1 MDFLNKAF
9 AQLND
14 LFRSM
19 SPGGRITAGLLLA
32 VAVVSIGYLFQ
43 AQVGGGDAYLFGG
56 TSIPG
61 ATLDKM
67 EEAFG
72 KANLNGFTTERD
84 GVGGR
89 IKVPHSQRAAY
100 LATLADAKALPP
112 SFDDFNDDPG
122 GGYAELPSQAAER
135 RKQRKEQALALTI
148 KAMNNIERAKVL
160 IGDSQ
165 VQRGLGEAPSTTA
178 SVLAAARGG
187 APLTDDQVQNICEL
201 VGAAI
206 GGVGPENVAVSD
218 ANGATTFGRPRAANA
233 ADDDYDRAQRK
244 AEQNLNTKI
253 RDILREI
260 PGVTVSSSIVLDR
273 EKASRTVEEKRDP
286 TKAPVKTM
294 DYSRPVYHDSNT
306 IGGVP
311 GVGSQGGGVNQPV
324 NIASGKS
331 GGETGEETKN
341 EVVNGFSTKST
352 ETESDGRATKSARA
366 SVGIPASYF
375 ERVWRSANPTKD
387 AEDAKKPES
396 QTAIDEIRKAIMQD
410 VRTRVAPLLP
420 ATDVKDPSEA
430 VTVTSLPDLKPPE
443 VPAPA
448 VPQRA
453 LTWLGENWPMLAMI
467 ALVLVSVGML
477 RSALRSAP
485 VTASAGTSPGGSAA
499 IAARISAGEAKT
511 ETKEEAVESTVARR
525 LRRMTGSGPSL
536 RDELSDWVK
545 EDPDSAASIL
555 RTWIG
560 QVN

>member
-19 SPGGRITAGLLLA
+19 SPGGRITAGLLLV

-56 TSIPG
+56 TSIPR

-72 KANLNGFTTERD
+72 KAGLNGFMIEPD

-89 IKVPHSQRAAY
+89 IKVPHSQRAVY
-100 LATLADAKALPP
+100 LATLADAGKLPP

-148 KAMNNIERAKVL
+148 KAMKGIERAKVL
-160 IGDSQ
+160 IGDPQ

-178 SVLAAARGG
+178 SVFAAAVGG
-187 APLTDDQVQNICEL
+187 EMLSDDQVQNICEL

-218 ANGATTFGRPRAANA
+218 ANGATRFGRPRTANA

-260 PGVTVSSSIVLDR
+260 PGVTVSSSVALDR
-273 EKASRTVEEKRDP
+273 EKSSRTVEVKNDP

-294 DYSRPVYHDSNT
+294 DYSRPVYHDSST

-311 GVGSQGGGVNQPV
+311 GVGSQGGINQPA

-331 GGETGEETKN
+331 GGESGEETKN
-341 EVVNGFSTKST
+341 EVQNVVSTIST
-352 ETESDGRATKSARA
+352 EKESDGRATKSARA

-375 ERVWRSANPTKD
+375 ERVWRTRNSTKD
-387 AEDAKKPES
+387 AEDVKKPEN

-420 ATDVKDPSEA
+420 ATDVKDPTEL

-443 VPAPA
+443 IPAPA

-485 VTASAGTSPGGSAA
+485 VTASAGNLPGGSAA

-511 ETKEEAVESTVARR
+511 EPKEEAVESTVARR

-536 RDELSDWVK
+536 RDELSDLVK